1 MAGNNAEQI
10 NDRFRSKR
18 SEISGDIQKGIE
30 LMSNFKTIKDAQVS
44 MLSLRQRLLE
54 ESHVLLEH
62 TSAIRRKLRSEKG
75 KHLEAISKDLQH
87 RYQYNEKN
95 VIIEGKTANI
105 KETLDNIENQ
115 LSFFSDSIKT
125 IDNILYG
132 VKTRVD
138 IEKALGL

>member
-1 MAGNNAEQI
+1 MSDTTSQI
-10 NDRFRSKR
+10 SDKFRKKR
-18 SEISGDIQKGIE
+18 TEISTDIQKGIE
-30 LMSNFKTIKDAQVS
+30 LMSNFKSIKESQVS

-54 ESHVLLEH
+54 ESHILLEH
-62 TSAIRRKLRSEKG
+62 ISAVRRKLRSEKG
-75 KHLEAISKDLQH
+75 KHLENISKDLQH
-87 RYQYNEKN
+87 RYQYNEKA

-115 LSFFSDSIKT
+115 LAFFSDSIKT

-132 VKTRVD
+132 VKTRVE

>member
-1 MAGNNAEQI
+1 MAADSSKI
-10 NDRFRSKR
+10 ADSFRQKR
-18 SEISGDIQKGIE
+18 KEISGDIQKGIE
-30 LMSNFKTIKDAQVS
+30 LMSNFKSIKDAQVS

-54 ESHVLLEH
+54 ESHILLEH
-62 TSAIRRKLRSEKG
+62 IAAIRRKLRSEKG
-75 KHLEAISKDLQH
+75 KHLEILSKDLQH

-105 KETLDNIENQ
+105 KETFDTIENQ
-115 LSFFSDSIKT
+115 LGFFSDSIKT

-132 VKTRVD
+132 VKTRVE

>member
-1 MAGNNAEQI
+1 MSDNVTQI
-10 NDRFRSKR
+10 SDKFRKKR
-18 SEISGDIQKGIE
+18 TEISGDIQRGID
-30 LMSNFKTIKDAQVS
+30 LMSNFKTIKDAQVN

-62 TSAIRRKLRSEKG
+62 VSAIRRKLRSEKG

-95 VIIEGKTANI
+95 VIIEGKTSNI
-105 KETLDNIENQ
+105 KETLDNVENQ
-115 LSFFSDSIKT
+115 LAFFSDSIKT

-132 VKTRVD
+132 VKTRVE
-138 IEKALGL
+138 IEKTLGL